1 MPHFAVIDCG
11 TNTFHLLIAQPE
23 KDGGFKEIYRERRFI
38 KLAEDGIE
46 RIGAAPYQR
55 ALQTLLDFSQ
65 IINEHKVSATQVS
78 GTAALRTASNGP
90 DFVAE
95 VKAKTGLDIKIIPGK
110 EEAQLIYEG
119 VRIAIGPQPDRWM
132 VMDIGGGSV
141 EFIIVDENGVQWFDS
156 FPVGV
161 AVLYKKLHRTEPI
174 SAEEIEQAR
183 LFLNSK
189 LVSLQL
195 ALARFPTHHLV
206 GAAGTFDVI
215 ADVLGKEQPTPHCA
229 RVDLHGFT
237 DLYQRVLAATREE
250 RHAMADI
257 PGDRADMIVVALILV
272 NLVLEIAKIDRLTVS
287 HFSMKEGMLSQML
300 QAHQAQTNN

>member
-1 MPHFAVIDCG
+1 MPKFAVIDCG
-11 TNTFHLLIAQPE
+11 TNTFHLLIARPS
-23 KDGGFKEIYRERRFI
+23 KDGGFEEVYRERRFI
-38 KLAEDGIE
+38 KLAEDGIQ
-46 RIGAAPYQR
+46 RIGDAPYQR
-55 ALQTLLDFSQ
+55 ALQALLDYAQ
-65 IINEHKVSATQVS
+65 KINEYQVTDTRVS

-95 VKAKTGLDIKIIPGK
+95 VKAKTDLDIKIIPGK

-119 VRIAIGPQPDRWM
+119 VRQAIGPQSERWM

-141 EFIIVDENGVQWFDS
+141 EFIIVDENGVQWFES

-161 AVLYKKLHRTEPI
+161 AVLYKKLHQTEPI
-174 SAEEIEQAR
+174 SQEEIELAR
-183 LFLNSK
+183 MFLKSK
-189 LVSLQL
+189 LVDLQL

-229 RVDLHGFT
+229 RVDLQGFT
-237 DLYQRVLAATREE
+237 ALYERVLAANREE
-250 RHAMADI
+250 RHAMSDI

-272 NLVLEIAKIDRLTVS
+272 RLVLEVADINRLTVS
-287 HFSMKEGMLSQML
+287 SFSMKEGMLAQML
-300 QAHQAQTNN
+300 QAHQPEANS